1 MRVTEAARRSARRLF
16 VYCLIEGRPDAARV
30 RLVIDRIAA
39 SRVRTGLA
47 VLAAFRRLVRFDR
60 DRHTAVV
67 ESAAGL
73 AEDVRGEIR
82 MGLARLYGGGLDIRF
97 RENVELIAG
106 VHIKV
111 GGDVYDGS
119 VRGRLAAI
127 EQRL

>member
-1 MRVTEAARRSARRLF
+1 MRVSERARRSARRLF
-16 VYCLIEGRPDAARV
+16 ASSLIHGRPDAARM
-30 RLVIDRIAA
+30 RLVTDRVAA
-39 SRVRTGLA
+39 SRPRTGLA
-47 VLAAFRRLVRFDR
+47 LLAALRRLARFDR

-67 ESAAGL
+67 ESATGL
-73 AEDVRGEIR
+73 AEDERGDIR
-82 MGLARLYGGGLDIRF
+82 SGLAHLYGSGLDVRF
-97 RENVELIAG
+97 RENAELIAG

>member
-1 MRVTEAARRSARRLF
+1 MRVTEKARRSARRLF
-16 VYCLIEGRPDAARV
+16 ISCLIHGRPDAARV
-30 RLVIDRIAA
+30 RLVTDRAAA
-39 SRVRTGLA
+39 SRPRTGLA
-47 VLAAFRRLVRFDR
+47 VLGAFRRLARFDR

-73 AEDVRGEIR
+73 AEDERGDIR
-82 MGLARLYGGGLDIRF
+82 SGLARLYGAGLDIRF
-97 RENVELIAG
+97 RENAELIAG

-111 GGDVYDGS
+111 GDDVYDGS